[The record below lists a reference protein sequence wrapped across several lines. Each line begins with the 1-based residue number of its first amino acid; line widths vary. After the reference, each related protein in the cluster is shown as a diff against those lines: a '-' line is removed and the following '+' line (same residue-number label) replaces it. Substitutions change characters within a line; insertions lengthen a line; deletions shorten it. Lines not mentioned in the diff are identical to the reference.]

1 MALCSHDPFLASPPL
16 PHEQLRIAVT
26 ARRVA
31 LLKLGYE
38 PIPVMSGRK
47 RPPLNDWQDIS
58 ITIPPDEDVITPWAD
73 TYPGALS
80 TGIRT
85 RYTPGFDID
94 IRDQNIADQV
104 EQALL
109 NMIGSGT
116 ILKRVGQPPKRLV
129 PCRSTTPF
137 DKLSVHFKSPDDI
150 VHGIEVLC
158 DGQQFVA
165 EGIHETTQ
173 QPYRWAD
180 NASLINVAHEHLP
193 LVDEALARRF
203 VAEASEIMR
212 RAGWTQVD
220 AQGKPKKN
228 RVNGKARPETN
239 TKAKPN
245 TTANIYYRS
254 ALKDECAALAAM
266 AKDSGRNN
274 ALNTAAFNLFQLV
287 AGGGLDE
294 NVVRERLFAAAEACG
309 LVDEDG
315 ATQVLATIESGAHAG
330 HSRPR
335 AHAQAEP
342 EDAPPIL
349 KSARAS
355 TFEMSAVQ
363 WLWPNRF
370 ALGKLGIL
378 AGLPDE
384 GKGQVLCDMAAWVT
398 RGLDWPC
405 DEGTAP
411 LGNVVLLTAEDD
423 PKDTVVP
430 RLLAAG
436 ADWERVEI
444 VQMVHEA
451 GKDRMFSL
459 VNDLDLLR
467 ERVLAVSNVKMIQID
482 PITAYL
488 GVKQMDSFRTTD
500 VRAVLGPVTDLAGEL
515 MVSIVGIMHFNKKT
529 DVTNALLRISDSLA
543 FSATARHV
551 YAVVDDAENKRK
563 LLVKGKNNLA
573 PHDTKALAYGFG
585 AREVGK
591 DKQTGKAIWA
601 PHVIWYPQ
609 HVDVTANDAM
619 QAAGG
624 QSGYAKREA
633 REFLLERLE
642 AGPVKADDLLE
653 EAEQNGISKRTLMRM
668 KKDLGIRSR
677 KEQGKIGG
685 TWTWELPPQP
695 RTVADP

>member
-1 MALCSHDPFLASPPL
+1 MKAIC
-16 PHEQLRIAVT
+16 E
-26 ARRVA
+26 RRVRYVKA
-31 LLKLGYE
+31 GYE
-38 PIPVMSGRK
+38 VIPCIDK
-47 RPPLNDWQDIS
+47 RPVLANWTTTIIDINAPGS
-58 ITIPPDEDVITPWAD
+58 WST
-73 TYPGALS
+73 TYPDATN

-85 RYTPGFDID
+85 KHTPAVDID
-94 IRDQNIADQV
+94 IYNATIA
-104 EQALL
+104 EQIENELRACFQQHSLL
-109 NMIGSGT
+109 V
-116 ILKRVGQPPKRLV
+116 RFGQPPKRLI
-129 PCRSTTPF
+129 PFRCETPF
-137 DKLSVHFKSPDDI
+137 TKIMVRFKAPDNDTM
-150 VHGIEVLC
+150 HKIEVLG
-158 DGQQFVA
+158 DGQQF
-165 EGIHETTQ
+165 I
-173 QPYRWAD
+173 AD
-180 NASLINVAHEHLP
+180 GVHPDTGKAYTWKGGDLVSVPHDQLP
-193 LVDEALARRF
+193 LLDEATAWRF
-203 VAEASEIMR
+203 IRKAAAVMTT
-212 RAGWTQVD
+212 AGWTEICK
-220 AQGKPKKN
+220 G
-228 RVNGKARPETN
+228 NGKTN
-239 TKAKPN
+239 NKSST
-245 TTANIYYRS
+245 IYGRT
-254 ALKDECAALAAM
+254 ALKDECAALAGM
-266 AKDSGRNN
+266 PKDSGRNDT
-274 ALNTAAFNLFQLV
+274 LNRAAFNMFQLV
-287 AGGGLDE
+287 TSGDLNEDL
-294 NVVRERLFAAAEACG
+294 VREKRFAAATVCG

-315 ATQVLATIESGAHAG
+315 ATQVLATIESGARAG

-335 AHAQAEP
+335 AHAQSEP
-342 EDAPPIL
+342 KNAPPIL

-384 GKGQVLCDMAAWVT
+384 GKGQVLCDIAARVT

-405 DEGTAP
+405 GEGAAP

-436 ADWERVEI
+436 ADLERVEI

-467 ERVLAVSNVKMIQID
+467 ERVLTVSNVKMIQID

-500 VRAVLGPVTDLAGEL
+500 VRAVLGPVTDLAAEL

-543 FSATARHV
+543 FGATARHV

-573 PHDTKALAYGFG
+573 PHDTNALAYGFG

-601 PHVIWYPQ
+601 PHVIWHPQ
-609 HVDVTANDAM
+609 HVDVTAKDAM

-653 EAEQNGISKRTLMRM
+653 EAEQSGISKRTLMRM

-677 KEQGKIGG
+677 KEQGRIGG

-695 RTVADP
+695 RTAADP

>member
-1 MALCSHDPFLASPPL
+1 MNAIC
-16 PHEQLRIAVT
+16 E
-26 ARRVA
+26 RRVRYVKA
-31 LLKLGYE
+31 GYE
-38 PIPVMSGRK
+38 AIPCIDK
-47 RPPLNDWQDIS
+47 RPVLANWPTAIIDINAPAS
-58 ITIPPDEDVITPWAD
+58 WST
-73 TYPGALS
+73 TYPDATN

-85 RYTPGFDID
+85 KHTPAVDID
-94 IRDQNIADQV
+94 IYDAAV
-104 EQALL
+104 AEQIENELRACFPQHSLL
-109 NMIGSGT
+109 V
-116 ILKRVGQPPKRLV
+116 RFGQPPKRLI
-129 PCRSTTPF
+129 PFRCKTPF
-137 DKLSVHFKSPDDI
+137 TKIMVRFKAPDNDTM
-150 VHGIEVLC
+150 HKIEVLG
-158 DGQQFVA
+158 DGQQF
-165 EGIHETTQ
+165 I
-173 QPYRWAD
+173 AD
-180 NASLINVAHEHLP
+180 GVHPDTGKAYTWKGGDLLSVPHDQLP
-193 LVDEALARRF
+193 LLDEATARRF
-203 VAEASEIMR
+203 IR
-212 RAGWTQVD
+212 RTAAVMTTAGWTEICK
-220 AQGKPKKN
+220 G
-228 RVNGKARPETN
+228 NGKTN
-239 TKAKPN
+239 NKGST
-245 TTANIYYRS
+245 IYGRT
-254 ALKDECAALAAM
+254 ALKDECAALAGM
-266 AKDSGRNN
+266 PKDSGRND
-274 ALNTAAFNLFQLV
+274 ALNRAAFNMFQLV
-287 AGGGLDE
+287 TSGDLNEDL
-294 NVVRERLFAAAEACG
+294 VREKLFAAATVCG

-315 ATQVLATIESGAHAG
+315 ATQVLATIESGARAG

-384 GKGQVLCDMAAWVT
+384 GKGQVLCDMAARVT

-405 DEGTAP
+405 GEGTAP

-529 DVTNALLRISDSLA
+529 DVANVLLRISDSLA
-543 FSATARHV
+543 FGATARHV

-601 PHVIWYPQ
+601 PHVIWHPQ

-633 REFLLERLE
+633 REFLLERLK